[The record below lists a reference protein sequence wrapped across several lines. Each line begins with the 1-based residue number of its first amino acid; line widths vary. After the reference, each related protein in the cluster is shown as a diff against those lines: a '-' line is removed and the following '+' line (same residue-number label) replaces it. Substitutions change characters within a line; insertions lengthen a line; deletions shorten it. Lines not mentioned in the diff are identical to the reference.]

1 MLQRPTFSLSRDQ
14 GLDPSFSMTTLLEH
28 ILARV
33 FQVGVLELAVLFDE
47 WQIETALLSMCRTL
61 STQAQ
66 AELAGKSKLF
76 TVTS

>member
-1 MLQRPTFSLSRDQ
+1 MFKYS
-14 GLDPSFSMTTLLEH
+14 TTRTATCPWSST
-28 ILARV
+28 ARV

-47 WQIETALLSMCRTL
+47 WQIETALLSICRTL

>member
-47 WQIETALLSMCRTL
+47 WQIETALLSMCCTL

-66 AELAGKSKLF
+66 AELARKK
-76 TVTS
+76 

>member
-28 ILARV
+28 ILV
-33 FQVGVLELAVLFDE
+33 QPEFFQERVLEFTVVFKE
-47 WQIETALLSMCRTL
+47 WQIETALLSVCRIV

-66 AELAGKSKLF
+66 QNLPIKIIFMK
-76 TVTS
+76 

>member
-47 WQIETALLSMCRTL
+47 WQIETALLSICRTL

-66 AELAGKSKLF
+66 AELA
-76 TVTS
+76 